1 MKDVQYV
8 SVTELHAGDVVYA
21 HGGIFEI
28 VSAWES
34 RGHID
39 GYGTAYN
46 NSFREFVGPSPV
58 AVPIGRFIGGQPQGE
73 YFGPTKVWSFQ
84 GNHRHVVAIK
94 PRAH

>member
-28 VSAWES
+28 TRTGES

-39 GYGTAYN
+39 GSFAYGAYDA
-46 NSFREFVGPSPV
+46 FVGPSQV
-58 AVPIGRFIGGQPQGE
+58 AVPQAKFVGGQSQGE
-73 YFGPTKVWSFQ
+73 YFGPTKDWTFQ

-94 PRAH
+94 PRTH